1 MSRAQANLP
10 ALAVALVLLVST
22 TGLGVALADA
32 AFAGADRD
40 PADGRV
46 ADALSD
52 RLVAAESPTTR
63 RANVL
68 TEGTLSLSLAALDR
82 MFPVARG
89 HAVRLEVGDATVLE
103 RGDPTG
109 GETVRRVVLV
119 ARLQAVT
126 LRPALARNATT
137 IPRRTERVTLTVRPG
152 NATVET
158 VRANDRV
165 VLHDPSGL
173 NGTYDVRVS
182 RFETVR
188 LWFDT
193 DRPLASG
200 DVELTYYP
208 TRTTKAT
215 LAVTVDV

>member
-1 MSRAQANLP
+1 MSRGQANLP
-10 ALAVALVLLVST
+10 ALAVALVLLTST
-22 TGLGVALADA
+22 AGLSVTLADA

-40 PADGRV
+40 AADRRV
-46 ADALSD
+46 AGALAD

-68 TEGTLSLSLAALDR
+68 MEGTLSLSPSALNR
-82 MFPVARG
+82 EFPVAHG
-89 HAVRLEVGDATVLE
+89 HAVRLDVGDTTVLE

-109 GETVRRVVLV
+109 GATVRRVVLV
-119 ARLQAVT
+119 ARPQAVT
-126 LRPALARNATT
+126 LTPALDRNATT
-137 IPRRTERVTLTVRPG
+137 IPRRTERVTLTVRPA
-152 NATVET
+152 NATIET

-165 VLHDPSGL
+165 LLHDPSGL

-188 LWFDT
+188 LRFDT
-193 DRPLASG
+193 DRPLVAGS
-200 DVELTYYP
+200 VELTYYP

>member
-1 MSRAQANLP
+1 VTRGQANLP
-10 ALAVALVLLVST
+10 ALAVALVLLTST
-22 TGLGVALADA
+22 AGLSVALADA
-32 AFAGADRD
+32 AFAGVDRD
-40 PADGRV
+40 PADRRI
-46 ADALSD
+46 AYALSD
-52 RLVAAESPTTR
+52 RLVDDDSPTTR

-68 TEGTLSLSLAALDR
+68 RESALSLTPAMLDES
-82 MFPVARG
+82 FPVVRG
-89 HAVRLEVGDATVLE
+89 HAVRLDVGGTTVLE

-109 GETVRRVVLV
+109 GATVRRVVLV
-119 ARLQAVT
+119 ARGQSVT
-126 LRPALARNATT
+126 LVPTLDRNATT
-137 IPRRTERVTLTVRPG
+137 LPRRTERVTLAVRPA

-188 LWFDT
+188 LRFET
-193 DRPLASG
+193 DRPLARGSI
-200 DVELTYYP
+200 ELTYYP
-208 TRTTKAT
+208 TVTTKAT

>member
-1 MSRAQANLP
+1 VTRGQANLP
-10 ALAVALVLLVST
+10 ALAVALVLLTST
-22 TGLGVALADA
+22 AGLSVALADA
-32 AFAGADRD
+32 AFVGADRD
-40 PADGRV
+40 PADRRV

-52 RLVAAESPTTR
+52 RLVDDDSPTTR

-68 TEGTLSLSLAALDR
+68 RENALSLTAATLDES
-82 MFPVARG
+82 FPVVRG
-89 HAVRLEVGDATVLE
+89 HAVRLDVGGTTVLE

-109 GETVRRVVLV
+109 GATVRRVVLL
-119 ARLQAVT
+119 ARGQSVT
-126 LRPALARNATT
+126 LVPTLDRNATT
-137 IPRRTERVTLTVRPG
+137 LPRRTERVTLTIRPT

-188 LWFDT
+188 LRFET
-193 DRPLASG
+193 DGPLARGSI
-200 DVELTYYP
+200 ELTYYP
-208 TRTTKAT
+208 TVTTKAT